1 MRADMSAGCLKFHF
15 HAHAAVFGGG
25 EVDAGAFQIQY
36 FSGFVHKIKT
46 PQ

>member
-36 FSGFVHKIKT
+36 FSGFVYKIKT